1 MSKLSI
7 IVPVYWNSDTLMLL
21 YEDMKEKILH
31 KLEDYEIVFV
41 DDGSGDNSW
50 EIMNQIRD
58 MDDKVRLV
66 KLSRNFGEHSAI
78 LAGLSVCTGDCAVTK
93 QADLQ
98 EDSELILQLYEKWKE
113 GNKVVLAVRADR
125 DEGAIQKFFAN
136 LYYTITRKLIM
147 KNMPKGGFDCYLLD
161 RQVIE
166 VLLMLDEKNS
176 ALTLQVLWV
185 GFKTE
190 KVYFHRKAREI
201 GESRWTLSKKIK
213 LVVDSM
219 MSFSYFPVRCM
230 AGLAVFYLSAGFFVI
245 FFTSSFMRLSV
256 RMKCPRLWAGLG
268 RAVNNI
274 CAFGTGSLSLLL
286 LKSGSPVV
294 KDSTLL
300 VLLVLISILFFLYSG
315 AIRPG
320 ERKKEAG
327 EKKSVQRSEEERLRI
342 FADSFSLT
350 EREREVL
357 KVLLVSDE
365 NVQDI
370 AEELM
375 ISRAALYRH
384 LTSLNEKTGTKSRIG
399 LVQFYY
405 RYDKEIRNEKER
417 ED

>member
-58 MDDKVRLV
+58 LDDKVRLV

-213 LVVDSM
+213 MVVDSM
-219 MSFSYFPVRCM
+219 MSFSYFPVR
-230 AGLAVFYLSAGFFVI
+230 
-245 FFTSSFMRLSV
+245 FMT
-256 RMKCPRLWAGLG
+256 GLG
-268 RAVNNI
+268 GVYAAGAVI
-274 CAFGTGSLSLLL
+274 WAI
-286 LKSGSPVV
+286 
-294 KDSTLL
+294 
-300 VLLVLISILFFLYSG
+300 VLM
-315 AIRPG
+315 
-320 ERKKEAG
+320 
-327 EKKSVQRSEEERLRI
+327 VQRLTGVEDVPGWTSMMVLML
-342 FADSFSLT
+342 FSFGVTMVMLGILG
-350 EREREVL
+350 EYIWRAFDAARNRPPFL
-357 KVLLVSDE
+357 IDQIRGFDDE
-365 NVQDI
+365 
-370 AEELM
+370 
-375 ISRAALYRH
+375 
-384 LTSLNEKTGTKSRIG
+384 
-399 LVQFYY
+399 
-405 RYDKEIRNEKER
+405 EKEK
-417 ED
+417 EK